1 MTRTSHHSSVFN
13 PFVRLMS
20 NLETRRIAR
29 QLRSY
34 DDFMLRDIGLTRGDV
49 ERASRLP
56 VWALQNPL
64 CQ

>member
-1 MTRTSHHSSVFN
+1 MTRTSHHHPIFK
-13 PFVRLMS
+13 PFVQLMS
-20 NLETRRIAR
+20 NLKTRRIAR

-49 ERASRLP
+49 ERASGLP